1 MRSLFKLSCG
11 ASNQAAVNKEI
22 PGISVHVCKSAVQY
36 SCSKEIPDN
45 HGSPRTHTCVISRA
59 DNNPTEDPVHL
70 QDPQHPF
77 QHHKPHVFLPLTAL
91 NMDTNPAGC
100 FLPVY
105 CRSCSFQSKTQF
117 CAPSLLSHSFFTHIC
132 SAEFHPPAI
141 DVQTRSPAQCPC
153 QPKMEAPLLCHS

>member
-1 MRSLFKLSCG
+1 MCV
-11 ASNQAAVNKEI
+11 NQLCSTAAARKSQTTMVVPEHT
-22 PGISVHVCKSAVQY
+22 HVSFPEQ
-36 SCSKEIPDN
+36 
-45 HGSPRTHTCVISRA
+45 T
-59 DNNPTEDPVHL
+59 TEDPVHL

-132 SAEFHPPAI
+132 SAEFHPPAT